1 MPTVSRVTS
10 AAPGWSDVGRTATAA
25 APTAANSG
33 LQGGMFGQN
42 TDALMGMYDRA
53 IAAGMTPSRAAQLI
67 GSDISPEQFAAQIQQ
82 LEQTKA
88 TLGDPVFTPAR
99 TAEQTATRNQQSV
112 QDIAAQLQAQNQ
124 LTPQEQAIEDRFGN
138 DMAWLDPIFQ
148 RQATTMGPV
157 TTQNAMQYGITADP
171 AAAAR
176 QTQLYNDVTGRGLS
190 ADQGTVA
197 QQNAFLQGLQTRG
210 PSGDMAA
217 YDAQRA
223 ILGQL
228 GQHGISADPGAAAQ
242 QQGLVNELLMRG
254 PSANAES
261 RQAQQNLISDLRTSG
276 PSANNESRGLQTNL
290 LYELAQRGPSANTE
304 SRNSQ
309 QALMNEIAGRGTTSD
324 AQSEAAQ
331 RYAIDQL
338 FGLYRQG
345 GQDAQNRAARAS
357 ARADSENW
365 MLGQREADEQARAM
379 RGMSSSGASIL
390 DLAADRQAA
399 ASRMSAADLEADAA
413 AERRALDALLAGT
426 SVAGQARSQADAYQ
440 GQNTAARGALANAM
454 RNADDA
460 FANEGAAMRAGLSTQ
475 LRNADDQYQLSNR
488 ALEGQLATSMRNADD
503 LFANQG
509 AAMRGDVLGQMRS
522 AADAYDVNYAGL
534 QSNLATNMRNAGDAY
549 DQAIAQLTGN
559 TMNQMRTA
567 ADTYQVN
574 NDRTAAGIAQ
584 DQRLAADAF
593 VGANADRLYN
603 AAALNAQMINSAN
616 AQNSQFMQG
625 AWQNAMN
632 QRQAWDQNLLN
643 QQIGIAQG
651 TRAFDANQNTQG
663 FNWGTEVAST
673 DVANRNNAQTNANS
687 AGMGIWT
694 GSSPQIYGSTVA
706 RNNAVAG
713 EGAALG
719 NLGVSFAETMASM
732 GAGGGMGGLA
742 SMGGGQSQPIV
753 YNSAQTN
760 MARNPWLG

>member
-1 MPTVSRVTS
+1 MPAVQRITS
-10 AAPGWSDVGRTATAA
+10 AAPGWSDVGRSATAA
-25 APTAANSG
+25 PTTAANSG

-42 TDALMGMYDRA
+42 TNELMALYERA
-53 IAAGMTPSRAAQLI
+53 IMAGMPAARATQLVASDVTPQ
-67 GSDISPEQFAAQIQQ
+67 QFLAQIQQ
-82 LEQTKA
+82 LEQTQA

-99 TAEQTATRNQQSV
+99 TAEQTALNNQQAV
-112 QDIAAQLQAQNQ
+112 QQLASQQQAARQ
-124 LTPQEQAIEDRFGN
+124 LTPQQQAIEDRFGN
-138 DMAWLDPIFQ
+138 DMAWLDPMFQ
-148 RQATTMGPV
+148 RQAATVNPV
-157 TTQNAMQYGITADP
+157 TTQNALQYGTTADP

-176 QTQLYNDVTGRGLS
+176 QTQLLDDVMGRGLS
-190 ADQGTVA
+190 ADQGTVG
-197 QQNAFLQGLQTRG
+197 QQNAFLQSLNARG

-223 ILGQL
+223 VLGQL
-228 GQHGISADPGAAAQ
+228 GQHGISADPGTVTQ

-254 PSANAES
+254 PSGNAES
-261 RQAQQNLISDLRTSG
+261 RQAQQNLISDLRQSG
-276 PSANNESRGLQTNL
+276 PSANNESRNLQTNL
-290 LYELAQRGPSANTE
+290 MYELGQRGPSANTE
-304 SRNSQ
+304 SRANQ
-309 QALMNEIAGRGTTSD
+309 QSLMNEIAARGTTSD
-324 AQSEAAQ
+324 TQSEAAQ

-338 FGLYRQG
+338 FGLYQQG

-365 MLGQREADEQARAM
+365 LLGQRQADEQARAM
-379 RGMSSSGASIL
+379 RGMGSSGASIL

-399 ASRMSAADLEADAA
+399 AQRMSAADLEADAA

-440 GQNTAARGALANAM
+440 SQNTNARAGLSTAM

-460 FANEGAAMRAGLSTQ
+460 FANEGAALRSGLATNM
-475 LRNADDQYQLSNR
+475 RNADDQYQLQNR
-488 ALEGQLATSMRNADD
+488 ALEGSLATSMRNADD
-503 LFANQG
+503 AFANSG
-509 AAMRGDVLGQMRS
+509 AAMRGDILGQMRG

-584 DQRLAADAF
+584 DQRLASDAY
-593 VGANADRLYN
+593 VGANADRLL
-603 AAALNAQMINSAN
+603 AAAQMNANMINSAN
-616 AQNSQFMQG
+616 AQNTQFMQN

-632 QRQAWDQNLLN
+632 QRQAWDTNVLN
-643 QQIGIAQG
+643 QQIAAATGQ
-651 TRAFDANQNTQG
+651 RAFDANQNTQG
-663 FNWGTEVAST
+663 FNQTQDIYGT
-673 DVANRNNAQTNANS
+673 DVANRNNGQNNANS
-687 AGMGIWT
+687 AGIGIWQ
-694 GSSPQIYGSTVA
+694 GSAPSIYASQAG
-706 RNNAVAG
+706 RNNAAAG

-732 GAGGGMGGLA
+732 GAGGAGGLG
-742 SMGGGQSQPIV
+742 SFGGAAQPV
-753 YNSAQTN
+753 VSNSAQNN
-760 MARNPWLG
+760 MRVNPWAM